1 MCLQE
6 GNSPYKPDRPDR
18 PDQILS
24 LRLQPLL
31 CLNYNGPMTTGTA
44 KDQAQYPAL
53 RNLQYSPIKEGEE
66 QYMVLWD
73 PTGLSKDKL
82 VLPLNYFFIIQH
94 FDGEHS
100 LAEIGALYLKRFG
113 EFLSPGRMQQLVFDL
128 NEKLFLEGQRAEDA
142 RRMAREVY
150 RQSPLRRAAFAG
162 RSYEADG
169 VKLKKQID
177 GFFTSKEGP
186 DFKPSIHAGKKIKGL
201 VAPTY
206 DLKQAGPIYAW
217 GYKELQD
224 AEQPDLFVIIGT
236 ASAGLDHVF
245 AVTDK
250 DFETPLGIV
259 RADQPILDQ
268 LKSALPTSFE
278 DDLCH
283 QAEQAVEF
291 QLPFLQD
298 IVGSKKPFTI
308 VPILSSFSAASL
320 SDPTIRQSVDQFLSG
335 LLGILEQSRRTYC
348 VIAAGE
354 LAHLGMRYGDKAPP
368 TDFSFHRCMQFDLE
382 MLKPVEERQPE
393 EFANYIRKEQD
404 QRRISGFSPI
414 YSLLRLIEAES
425 GQVLRYDRGITD
437 QYNSTVTYASMAF
450 F

>member
-1 MCLQE
+1 
-6 GNSPYKPDRPDR
+6 
-18 PDQILS
+18 
-24 LRLQPLL
+24 
-31 CLNYNGPMTTGTA
+31 MTVTTTN
-44 KDQAQYPAL
+44 DPRQYPAL
-53 RNLQYSPIKEGEE
+53 RNLQFSPIKEGEE

-73 PTGLSKDKL
+73 PTGLSKEKL

-113 EFLSPGRMQQLVFDL
+113 EFLAPSKMDQLVHDL

-142 RRMAREVY
+142 RRLARESY
-150 RQSPLRRAAFAG
+150 RQGPLRRAAFAG
-162 RSYEADG
+162 RAYEADG
-169 VKLKKQID
+169 TKLKKQID

-186 DFKPSIHAGKKIKGL
+186 DFKPSVHAGKRIKGL

-217 GYKELQD
+217 AYKELQD
-224 AEQPDLFVIIGT
+224 SEQPDLFVIIGT

-250 DFETPLGIV
+250 DFETSFGV
-259 RADQPILDQ
+259 VSADRPILSQ
-268 LKSALPTSFE
+268 LKARLPTFFE
-278 DDLCH
+278 DDLSH

-298 IVGSKKPFTI
+298 VVGSKKPFTI
-308 VPILSSFSAASL
+308 VPILSAFSAASL
-320 SDPTIRQSVDQFLSG
+320 GDPTVRQSVDRFLSG
-335 LLGILEQSRRTYC
+335 LREILTQSGRAYC
-348 VIAAGE
+348 VIAAGD

-368 TDFSFHRCMQFDLE
+368 TYICFHRCMQYDLE
-382 MLKPVEERQPE
+382 MLNPVEDQQAE
-393 EFANYIRKEQD
+393 EFANYISTEQD
-404 QRRISGFSPI
+404 QRRISGFSHI
-414 YSLLRLIEAES
+414 YSLLRLNDAES

>member
-1 MCLQE
+1 
-6 GNSPYKPDRPDR
+6 
-18 PDQILS
+18 
-24 LRLQPLL
+24 
-31 CLNYNGPMTTGTA
+31 MTTTTA
-44 KDQAQYPAL
+44 KDPKHYPAL
-53 RNLQYSPIKEGEE
+53 RNLQFSPIKEGEE
-66 QYMVLWD
+66 QYIVLWD
-73 PTGLSKDKL
+73 PTGLSKERL

-100 LAEIGALYLKRFG
+100 LQQVGALYLKRFG
-113 EFLSPGRMQQLVFDL
+113 EFLMPDKVEQLVTDL
-128 NEKLFLEGQRAEDA
+128 DQKLFLEGERAEEARREQRAQY
-142 RRMAREVY
+142 RE
-150 RQSPLRRAAFAG
+150 SPLRQAAFAG
-162 RSYEADG
+162 RAYEADG
-169 VKLKKQID
+169 AKLKKQID

-186 DFKPSIHAGKKIKGL
+186 DFKPSENAGKTIKGV

-217 GYKELQD
+217 GYKELQE
-224 AEQPDLFVIIGT
+224 ATQPDVYVVIGT
-236 ASAGLDHVF
+236 AYAGLDNLF

-250 DFETPLGIV
+250 DFETPLGV
-259 RADQPILDQ
+259 VKADQPLLAKI
-268 LKSALPTSFE
+268 KTRFPVAFE
-278 DDLCH
+278 EDLCH
-283 QAEQAVEF
+283 QAEQAIEF

-308 VPILSSFSAASL
+308 VPILSAFSAASL
-320 SDPTIRQSVDQFLSG
+320 GDPTVRQSVDQFLTGLRDVLTQSG
-335 LLGILEQSRRTYC
+335 RSYC

-414 YSLLRLIEAES
+414 YSLLRLIDAES

>member
-1 MCLQE
+1 M
-6 GNSPYKPDRPDR
+6 D
-18 PDQILS
+18 
-24 LRLQPLL
+24 
-31 CLNYNGPMTTGTA
+31 
-44 KDQAQYPAL
+44 
-53 RNLQYSPIKEGEE
+53 
-66 QYMVLWD
+66 
-73 PTGLSKDKL
+73 
-82 VLPLNYFFIIQH
+82 
-94 FDGEHS
+94 
-100 LAEIGALYLKRFG
+100 
-113 EFLSPGRMQQLVFDL
+113 QLVSDL
-128 NEKLFLEGQRAEDA
+128 NEKLFLEGQRIEDA
-142 RRMAREVY
+142 RRLARETY

-162 RSYEADG
+162 RGYEADG
-169 VKLKKQID
+169 AKLKKQID

-186 DFKPSIHAGKKIKGL
+186 DFKPSEHAGKKIKGL

-206 DLKQAGPIYAW
+206 DLKQAGSIYAW
-217 GYKELQD
+217 AYKELQD

-236 ASAGLDHVF
+236 ASAGLDDVF

-250 DFETPLGIV
+250 DFETPFGV
-259 RADQPILDQ
+259 VSADQPILSQ
-268 LKSALPTSFE
+268 LKATLPAFFE

-283 QAEQAVEF
+283 QAEQAIEF

-298 IVGSKKPFTI
+298 IVGTKKPFTI

-320 SDPTIRQSVDQFLSG
+320 GDPTVRHSVDQFLTGLREILTQSG
-335 LLGILEQSRRTYC
+335 RAYC

-414 YSLLRLIEAES
+414 YSLLRLIEAET